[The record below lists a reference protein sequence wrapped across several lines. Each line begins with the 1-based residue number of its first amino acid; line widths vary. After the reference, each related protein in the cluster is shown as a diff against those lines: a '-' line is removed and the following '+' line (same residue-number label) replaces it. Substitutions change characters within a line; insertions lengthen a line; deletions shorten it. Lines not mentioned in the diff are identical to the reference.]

1 MNGYDT
7 MKYTTVQITA
17 IDQEGNT
24 GSGSGF
30 YMSFDK
36 NGARIPILVTVRHVA
51 EKASEYTLTLH
62 YQVEGTGHI
71 SAATLPCHPKWVMR
85 ENCEVCYCLV
95 EPLSQELK
103 RLVGYRSYYRSI
115 PEEDILDQKA
125 LAEIEVLQPV
135 VMLGYPLGIATQP
148 NGYPLV
154 RGGWTANRPKENIN
168 AQGYLDIAAVGGS
181 SGSPVLTSK
190 GLKLLGVMNQT
201 ILEGLGTNTHL
212 GVYIEAQEIRRLTE
226 DLGKKK

>member
-24 GSGSGF
+24 GSGTGF
-30 YMSFDK
+30 YMSFEK

-51 EKASEYTLTLH
+51 EKTSEYTLTLH
-62 YQVEGTGHI
+62 YQVEGTEHI
-71 SAATLPCHPKWVMR
+71 AAATLPCHPKWVMR
-85 ENCEVCYCLV
+85 ENCELCYCLV

-103 RLVGYRSYYRSI
+103 RLVGYPIYYRSI
-115 PEEDILDQKA
+115 PEED
-125 LAEIEVLQPV
+125 
-135 VMLGYPLGIATQP
+135 
-148 NGYPLV
+148 
-154 RGGWTANRPKENIN
+154 IN